1 MRLLVLDTALG
12 ACSAA
17 LIDMDGPAVLAQA
30 SVPMERGHAEALFP
44 MLAEMLNASGQT
56 LLPVDRVVVTVG
68 PGSYTGLRVGISAAR
83 GFGLAAGAPVVGVS
97 TLSALAAPLL
107 GREAGR
113 LLCPAIDARHDQV
126 YVAILDA
133 GGRNVVPPRLTSA
146 REAARLIGAGPVSLV
161 GSGASLVAKEAW
173 AIGLDAVVVDT
184 APAPDILWVARLG
197 MLADPAQAPP
207 RPLYLRG
214 PDAQPQDRHRLARQ

>member
-1 MRLLVLDTALG
+1 
-12 ACSAA
+12 
-17 LIDMDGPAVLAQA
+17 
-30 SVPMERGHAEALFP
+30 
-44 MLAEMLNASGQT
+44 
-56 LLPVDRVVVTVG
+56 VTVG

-83 GFGLAAGAPVVGVS
+83 AFGLAAKAPVVGVS

-126 YVAILDA
+126 YVAILDT
-133 GGRNVVPPRLTSA
+133 GGRNIVPPRLTSA
-146 REAARLIGAGPVSLV
+146 REAVRLIGAGPVSLV
-161 GSGASLVAKEAW
+161 GSGAALVAKEAW
-173 AIGLDAVVVDT
+173 AIGLDAVVVES
-184 APAPDILWVARLG
+184 AAAPDILWVARLG
-197 MLADPAQAPP
+197 MLADPEHAPP